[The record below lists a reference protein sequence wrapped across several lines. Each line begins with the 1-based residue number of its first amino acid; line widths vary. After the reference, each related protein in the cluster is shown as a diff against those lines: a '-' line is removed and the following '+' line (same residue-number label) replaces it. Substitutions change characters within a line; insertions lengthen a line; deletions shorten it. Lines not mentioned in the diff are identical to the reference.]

1 MVPLRAFAAAACMV
15 LGTAAHAARPA
26 TGMDEVERAL
36 HLNPPQRAQ
45 FETALAASQ
54 RALLSVALGGMQVKS
69 RLFEELAKPKPDP
82 EAIARAQ
89 DEAYA
94 LSGPAFSEAR
104 EEWQRFYAMLD
115 ADQVADA
122 RALVQEKLR
131 RLERIGRELQGLLRD
146 EDRR

>member
-1 MVPLRAFAAAACMV
+1 MVPFRAFAAAACMA
-15 LGTAAHAARPA
+15 LGTAVHAARPA
-26 TGMDEVERAL
+26 AGMDDIERAL

-45 FETALAASQ
+45 FETALAASH

-94 LSGPAFSEAR
+94 LSGPAFNEAR

-122 RALVQEKLR
+122 RALVEEKLR
-131 RLERIGRELQGLLRD
+131 RLERIGRELRGLLRD